1 MEEKTLASSEHYA
14 VKMVTIILIALGLA
28 VLIFSFIASCSAELT
43 TYRDFYNYNVNQF
56 NEHQHSS
63 RCSVGYPTLGL
74 ICGFSSYKTAEEY
87 ANARHPKP
95 SVSDLLSCWGE
106 DLGNSIIPVFTAV
119 LVLIGVMIY
128 FAFGK
133 NSMVVT
139 NRRVYGCS
147 LFGKRVDIP
156 NDSISAISIT
166 GILKGVVVASSSGKI
181 GFYLIKNAN
190 EIYTAI
196 NQILIQRQ
204 GDRQKPTEEKQK
216 TVQSNADELRK
227 YKELLDMGAIT
238 QDEFDAKK
246 KQLLEL

>member
-1 MEEKTLASSEHYA
+1 MEEKTLATSNHYPI
-14 VKMVTIILIALGLA
+14 KIVTIILIALGLA
-28 VLIFSFIASCSAELT
+28 VLLISFLCSCIDEYT
-43 TYRDFYNYNVNQF
+43 TFRDHYDYNINKF

-63 RCSVGYPTLGL
+63 GCSAGYPNLGT
-74 ICGFSSYKTAEEY
+74 ICGFSGYATAEEY
-87 ANARHPKP
+87 ADAHCPSP
-95 SVSDLLSCWGE
+95 SVADFVSYWVE
-106 DLGNSIIPVFTAV
+106 APGNSIILVVTAA
-119 LVLIGVMIY
+119 LVLIGIILHL
-128 FAFGK
+128 AFGK

-190 EIYTAI
+190 EIYTEI

-204 GDRQKPTEEKQK
+204 GDRQKLTEEKQE